1 MDDFTLEA
9 MGTYEVKDALSIE
22 MIMPKISKLFGYVN
36 ENNFPAPELCPDVE
50 IRNSYSKRKG
60 AHGFYVKYIPE
71 ARALLIAKILLV
83 CQTEQEWHWE
93 YESGCAVFKD
103 SPFVL
108 YIEEIQKSANED
120 IIWHLMKSKALS
132 VIMKDYINTK
142 WSTKGFDEIKKF
154 DRKFDPTKTFFS
166 YSDCRD
172 LGISNTVDKLVCN
185 KGLSVYRQAFK
196 DTVLNRI
203 IDMSR
208 NALIANDFEIESISG
223 VSVLRGGI
231 DTRKHIGRVC
241 AEWYR
246 DYLQE
251 KFPSEKMKK
260 LLVYNLP
267 CKEESWEYCHFVV
280 FRKLD
285 DELAVLRVYQYPEI
299 MFSGYLTNDLSTFN
313 LRTFGRFLGKRP
325 SEELRIYVD
334 KKGEVRVMRKNL
346 GHWRVT
352 TANSVRADT
361 VVKENPLME
370 EDLAFKVIN
379 LSEMLKWTPLR
390 YVYDEIKDELG
401 CISVRKL
408 VGFLRHPILEKISKA
423 GYRRLADAMLHHP
436 KGMRELG
443 YRHKTVSNKK
453 GKSGSVYKL
462 LGVNKYILQEAENYI
477 VHSMEKWFA
486 ENDALGIIV
495 SIKDVMQ
502 TWDIS
507 FLSEESVKRMFRII
521 PNFFGQLG
529 LFERYDIRRY
539 LPADMEHVLNIE
551 RISKVRDNVRI
562 LNKLFNISEK
572 EGRENSISLF
582 YDAIEM
588 YGSLLRSELSGE
600 FYCNARDI
608 DIWDFDD
615 KNDILRIHNAICD
628 LYNQMEAQRT
638 ERRKNMKAD
647 DPVFKEL
654 QRIRIPKYEC
664 TDGIFSIV
672 VPKEMTEI
680 SKEGVRLHH
689 CVGSYAQSVFHG
701 YTDILFLRRNED
713 IDTSFYTIEVQNG
726 RLEQIHGLY
735 NRWLGNSPEAIPFV
749 YKWLNERGI
758 VFEKKIL
765 LNTGKGYCSGSKDLD
780 ESYLYET
787 AEKAG

>member
-1 MDDFTLEA
+1 
-9 MGTYEVKDALSIE
+9 VKDALSIE
-22 MIMPKISKLFGYVN
+22 KIIPKITKLFGYLN
-36 ENNFPAPELCPDVE
+36 ENNFPAPELCPDVEE

-60 AHGFYVKYIPE
+60 AHGFYVKYIPK

-93 YESGCAVFKD
+93 YESRCAVFKD

-108 YIEEIQKSANED
+108 YIGETRKSLNED
-120 IIWHLMKSKALS
+120 TIWHLMKSIALS

-142 WSTKGFDEIKKF
+142 WSPKVFDEIKKF

-172 LGISNTVDKLVCN
+172 LGISNTVDKLICN

-208 NALIANDFEIESISG
+208 NALIADEFRIESISG

-231 DTRKHIGRVC
+231 NTRKHIGRVC

-251 KFPSEKMKK
+251 YFPSEKMKK

-267 CKEESWEYCHFVV
+267 CKEESWEYGHFVV

-299 MFSGYLTNDLSTFN
+299 MFSGYLTIN
-313 LRTFGRFLGKRP
+313 RRKFGRFLGKRP

-334 KKGEVRVMRKNL
+334 KKGEVTVMRKNL

-352 TANSVRADT
+352 TADSVRADT
-361 VVKENPLME
+361 VMKEDRLLGD
-370 EDLAFKVIN
+370 DLAFKVIN
-379 LSEMLKWTPLR
+379 LPEMLKWTPLR

-423 GYRRLADAMLHHP
+423 GYRILADAMLQHP
-436 KGMRELG
+436 KGIREIG
-443 YRHKTVSNKK
+443 SRYKAVSNKK

-477 VHSMEKWFA
+477 VHNMEKRVA
-486 ENDALGIIV
+486 KNDALGIIV

-521 PNFFGQLG
+521 PNFFGYPSL
-529 LFERYDIRRY
+529 LERCDIRRY
-539 LPADMEHVLNIE
+539 LPSDMEYSLNIE

-562 LNKLFNISEK
+562 LNKLSNISEK

-582 YDAIEM
+582 HDTVTM
-588 YGSLLRSELSGE
+588 YGLLLRSELSGE
-600 FYCNARDI
+600 FHCNAGDI

-638 ERRKNMKAD
+638 ERWKNMRRKKMKAD
-647 DPVFKEL
+647 DPIFKER
-654 QRIRIPKYEC
+654 QRIRKEKYEC

-689 CVGSYAQSVFHG
+689 CVGSYAQFVFHG

-726 RLEQIHGLY
+726 RLQQIHGLY

-758 VFEKKIL
+758 VFEKKML
-765 LNTGKGYCSGSKDLD
+765 LNTGKGYCSGSKNLD